1 MYTATLYT
9 YSFATFDW
17 NKPAGYWT
25 PTFSPSFSSLDSE
38 YLHWC
43 YFNTLCGIKISTG
56 DIMQKDLKMKGLFFS
71 IIMLFLLSV
80 LALIVIDLANKSRSD
95 LPVLGEVPVFNFVER
110 SGVSFGDENMEG
122 KINIVNFFFT
132 TCKGPCP
139 IMNARVAELY
149 QKYST
154 TDKVRFVSISVDPKR
169 DSLAVLKQYAT
180 DFSVTDDR
188 WLFLRGELD
197 EVHRVSENGF
207 MLAGDLPT
215 IHSTK
220 LVLVD
225 SDRKIRGYY
234 DSFDEESLRLLT
246 VHVRE
251 LLYGDG
257 L

>member
-1 MYTATLYT
+1 
-9 YSFATFDW
+9 
-17 NKPAGYWT
+17 
-25 PTFSPSFSSLDSE
+25 
-38 YLHWC
+38 
-43 YFNTLCGIKISTG
+43 
-56 DIMQKDLKMKGLFFS
+56 MQKNLKVKGFFISIIILFF
-71 IIMLFLLSV
+71 LSV

-95 LPVLGEVPVFNFVER
+95 LPILGEVPVFNFTER
-110 SGVSFGDENMEG
+110 SGMPFGNENMQG

-132 TCKGPCP
+132 TCRGPCP

-154 TDKVRFVSISVDPKR
+154 TDKVRFVSISVDPVR
-169 DSLAVLKQYAT
+169 DSLAVLRKYAN
-180 DFSVTDDR
+180 DYGVTDDR

-197 EVHRVSENGF
+197 EVHRVSEQGF

-220 LVLVD
+220 LILVD
-225 SDRKIRGYY
+225 KDSKIRGYY

-251 LLYGDG
+251 LLYDDSI
-257 L
+257 

>member
-1 MYTATLYT
+1 MHSNL
-9 YSFATFDW
+9 
-17 NKPAGYWT
+17 
-25 PTFSPSFSSLDSE
+25 
-38 YLHWC
+38 
-43 YFNTLCGIKISTG
+43 KI
-56 DIMQKDLKMKGLFFS
+56 KGLFFS
-71 IIMLFLLSV
+71 LIILFLLSV
-80 LALIVIDLANKSRSD
+80 LALIVINLANKSREH
-95 LPVLGEVPVFNFVER
+95 LVILGEVPAFTFVER
-110 SGVSFGDENMEG
+110 SGVSFGDENMKG

-149 QKYST
+149 KKYST
-154 TDKVRFVSISVDPKR
+154 TDNVRFVSISVDPKR
-169 DSLAVLKQYAT
+169 DSLAVLRQYA
-180 DFSVTDDR
+180 DEFGVTDDR
-188 WLFLRGELD
+188 WLFLRGDLD
-197 EVHRVSENGF
+197 EVHRVSEKGF

-220 LVLVD
+220 LILVD
-225 SDRKIRGYY
+225 ENRKIRGYY

>member
-1 MYTATLYT
+1 
-9 YSFATFDW
+9 
-17 NKPAGYWT
+17 
-25 PTFSPSFSSLDSE
+25 
-38 YLHWC
+38 
-43 YFNTLCGIKISTG
+43 
-56 DIMQKDLKMKGLFFS
+56 MK
-71 IIMLFLLSV
+71 
-80 LALIVIDLANKSRSD
+80 R
-95 LPVLGEVPVFNFVER
+95 
-110 SGVSFGDENMEG
+110 

-149 QKYST
+149 KKYST

-169 DSLAVLKQYAT
+169 DSLAVLRQYAD
-180 DFSVTDDR
+180 DFGVTDDR

-197 EVHRVSENGF
+197 DVHRVSEEGF

-220 LVLVD
+220 LILVD
-225 SDRKIRGYY
+225 DNQNIRGYY

-251 LLYGDG
+251 LLYGEKF
-257 L
+257 

>member
-1 MYTATLYT
+1 MHTNL
-9 YSFATFDW
+9 
-17 NKPAGYWT
+17 
-25 PTFSPSFSSLDSE
+25 
-38 YLHWC
+38 
-43 YFNTLCGIKISTG
+43 KI
-56 DIMQKDLKMKGLFFS
+56 KGLFFS
-71 IIMLFLLSV
+71 LIILFLLSV
-80 LALIVIDLANKSRSD
+80 LALIVINLANKSREH
-95 LPVLGEVPVFNFVER
+95 LVILGEVPAFTFVER
-110 SGVSFGDENMEG
+110 SGVSFGDENMKG

-149 QKYST
+149 KKYST
-154 TDKVRFVSISVDPKR
+154 TDNVRFVSISVDPKR
-169 DSLAVLKQYAT
+169 DSLAVLRQYA
-180 DFSVTDDR
+180 DEFGVTDDR
-188 WLFLRGELD
+188 WLFLRGDLD
-197 EVHRVSENGF
+197 EVHRVSEKGF

-220 LVLVD
+220 LILVD
-225 SDRKIRGYY
+225 ENRKIRGYY

>member
-1 MYTATLYT
+1 
-9 YSFATFDW
+9 
-17 NKPAGYWT
+17 
-25 PTFSPSFSSLDSE
+25 
-38 YLHWC
+38 
-43 YFNTLCGIKISTG
+43 
-56 DIMQKDLKMKGLFFS
+56 MQKSPKVKGLFIS
-71 IIMLFLLSV
+71 IIILFFLSV
-80 LALIVIDLANKSRSD
+80 LALVVIDLANKSRSD
-95 LPVLGEVPVFNFVER
+95 LPTLGEVPVFNFTER
-110 SGVSFGDENMEG
+110 NGMPFGNENMQG

-132 TCKGPCP
+132 TCRGPCP

-154 TDKVRFVSISVDPKR
+154 TDKVRFVSISVDPVR
-169 DSLAVLKQYAT
+169 DSLAVLRKYAN
-180 DFSVTDDR
+180 DYGVTDDR

-197 EVHRVSENGF
+197 EVHRVSEQGF

-220 LVLVD
+220 LILVD
-225 SDRKIRGYY
+225 KDSRIRGYY

-251 LLYGDG
+251 LLYGDS

>member
-1 MYTATLYT
+1 MHTNL
-9 YSFATFDW
+9 
-17 NKPAGYWT
+17 
-25 PTFSPSFSSLDSE
+25 
-38 YLHWC
+38 
-43 YFNTLCGIKISTG
+43 KI
-56 DIMQKDLKMKGLFFS
+56 KGLFFS
-71 IIMLFLLSV
+71 LIILFLLSV
-80 LALIVIDLANKSRSD
+80 LALIVINLANKSREH
-95 LPVLGEVPVFNFVER
+95 LVILGEVPAFNFVER
-110 SGVSFGDENMEG
+110 SGVSFGDENMKG

-149 QKYST
+149 KKYST
-154 TDKVRFVSISVDPKR
+154 TDNVRFVSISVDPKR
-169 DSLAVLKQYAT
+169 DSLAVLRQYA
-180 DFSVTDDR
+180 DEFGVTDDR
-188 WLFLRGELD
+188 WLFLRGDLD
-197 EVHRVSENGF
+197 EVHRVSEKGF

-220 LVLVD
+220 LILVD
-225 SDRKIRGYY
+225 ENRKIRGYY